1 MAEQRNEFI
10 IKPYF
15 SQFNFTESW
24 LQDQARKG
32 LVLKDYDMSRY
43 TFKEGDASNRR
54 YRIMPVGLFRR
65 RKEIKKWESAGWMH
79 FPTGLGA
86 QMFYTDDEALPE
98 VYPSKDGFRKAM
110 SFNIA
115 STIFWIVLAAILISL
130 WIKLQIDDIFMSG
143 SFDTSEI
150 VFLSMCAIPL
160 LTFWVYGV
168 LSGIQ
173 YVYTLLN
180 SKPIN
185 HNVPYQRNLKV
196 SKILFYGLFVS
207 LGLCIVGGILFC
219 FI

>member
-1 MAEQRNEFI
+1 MAEQKNEFT

-15 SQFNFTESW
+15 LQFNFTESW

-32 LVLKDYDMSRY
+32 LILTDYDMGRY
-43 TFKEGDASNRR
+43 TFKEGDVSNRR
-54 YRIMPVGLFRR
+54 YRVMPVGLFRR
-65 RKEIKKWESAGWMH
+65 RKEIKKWEDCGWKN

-86 QMFYTDDEALPE
+86 QIFYTDDEALPE

-115 STIFWIVLAAILISL
+115 STIFWIVLAVVCIAI
-130 WIKLQIDDIFMSG
+130 WVKLQINDIFISG
-143 SFDTSEI
+143 DFDTSEI
-150 VFLSMCAIPL
+150 VFLSMCIVPL
-160 LTFWVYGV
+160 LTYWVCGA

-173 YVYTLLN
+173 YVYTILN

-185 HNVPYQRNLKV
+185 HNVPYQRNLQV
-196 SKILFYGLFVS
+196 SKILYYGLFVS